1 MNRKKLMMT
10 TLALGTA
17 YLLKDKNSR
26 QKVMNQLQSLGTSK
40 KK

>member
-10 TLALGTA
+10 TVALGTA
-17 YLLKDKNSR
+17 YLLKDKDSR
-26 QKVMNQLQSLGTSK
+26 QKVMNQLQSLGSK